1 MAHIMCQCGKKI
13 ATIHVTEIINGE
25 KKELH
30 LCEDCAKEKK
40 LLVASAPQVMDL
52 SEVLGKIVAAAS
64 EADDDELNEAV
75 CPDCGLS
82 FREFRAC
89 GRFGCPRDYEVFR
102 KGLEPLLERI
112 HGTSEHRGKRPAR
125 PAAARRRDRLARL
138 RAELEKAV
146 AAEEY
151 ERAARIR
158 DQIYSLK
165 KELDDEAD

>member
-1 MAHIMCQCGKKI
+1 MAHIMCQCGKI

-30 LCEDCAKEKK
+30 LCEECAKKKK

-52 SEVLGKIVAAAS
+52 SEVLSKIVAAAS
-64 EADDDELNEAV
+64 EADTEELNDAV

-82 FREFRAC
+82 FREFRAS

-102 KGLEPLLERI
+102 SGIEPLLERI
-112 HGTSEHRGKRPAR
+112 HGTSEHRGKQPAR
-125 PAAARRRDRLARL
+125 PATARRRDRLARL

-158 DQIYSLK
+158 DQIYALK
-165 KELDDEAD
+165 KEQDDEAD